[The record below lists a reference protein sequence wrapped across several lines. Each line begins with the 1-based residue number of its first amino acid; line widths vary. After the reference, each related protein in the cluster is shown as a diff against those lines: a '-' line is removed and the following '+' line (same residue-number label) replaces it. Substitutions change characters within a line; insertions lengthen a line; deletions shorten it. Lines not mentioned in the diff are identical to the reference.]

1 MVNDWVAEAAL
12 YELLPTVP
20 AAAAAVIMHGP
31 TPVVPPLVVHGP
43 DAVKLTGSPAE
54 DDALNENVLPYC
66 TFGNC
71 EKLIV
76 CDCVLEFAAR
86 IVNVPDTE
94 LAGL

>member
-20 AAAAAVIMHGP
+20 ASADAVILHGP
-31 TPVVPPLVVHGP
+31 TPVVLPLAVHGP
-43 DAVKLTGSPAE
+43 DAVKVTCRVEE

-71 EKLIV
+71 GKLMV
-76 CDCVLEFAAR
+76 CDCVSE
-86 IVNVPDTE
+86 P
-94 LAGL
+94 GPM

>member
-1 MVNDWVAEAAL
+1 MNDWVAEAAL

-20 AAAAAVIMHGP
+20 AAADAVIMHGP
-31 TPVVPPLVVHGP
+31 TPVVLPPAVHGP
-43 DAVKLTGSPAE
+43 VAVKLIGSPVE

-71 EKLIV
+71 AKLMV
-76 CDCVLEFAAR
+76 CDCVLEPWGR

-94 LAGL
+94 LAAL